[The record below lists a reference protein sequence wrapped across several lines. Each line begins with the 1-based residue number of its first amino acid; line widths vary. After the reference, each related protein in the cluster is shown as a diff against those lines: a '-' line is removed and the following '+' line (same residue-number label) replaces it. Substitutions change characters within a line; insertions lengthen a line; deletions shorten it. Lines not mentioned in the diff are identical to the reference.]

1 MDNVEKGHQEL
12 VPRMA
17 KSGTVLRAD
26 FRVVN
31 SLIRFSV
38 SGRLLVPA
46 SSRVGPGGSSSV

>member
-38 SGRLLVPA
+38 SDRLLVPA